1 MADSGGHIL
10 PNLMVFGEVLR
21 RLGLEFGSNNMLD
34 LVRAAQDNT
43 IGIPIGRKQDFQH
56 AARCLPRLAGRI
68 TGLHH
73 QHLQCSRGE
82 LPGAGGTHRPATDYD
97 NVVAGSHLGPMKLF
111 ETSGRTAG

>member
-1 MADSGGHIL
+1 VAAVADSGGHIL

-56 AARCLPRLAGRI
+56 AARCLLVHRKQDLPLFDDAFKIFWRPPRHQPSGIAVDGRG
-68 TGLHH
+68 TPVSPPTSWPG
-73 QHLQCSRGE
+73 SR
-82 LPGAGGTHRPATDYD
+82 R
-97 NVVAGSHLGPMKLF
+97 F
-111 ETSGRTAG
+111 QWR